1 MDRIGVAVLGFG
13 TVGAGVVEGLLGNAA
28 YLRARTGI
36 DLELRAI
43 ADLDITTDRG
53 VAVPDGVLCTDAFA
67 TVARPDID
75 VVVETIGGCGVA
87 RKLVTAALEAG
98 KAVVTANKKLLAE
111 HGRELFALA
120 AARGTDLYFGASVG
134 GGIPV
139 IRALR
144 EGLVGNRVR
153 RIFGI
158 LNGTCNYILSRM
170 EAEGVSFDTALA
182 AAQREGYA
190 EADPT
195 LDVDGFDTLHK
206 IAILAAL
213 SSGYLP
219 DVHSLSVTGIRGVVD
234 AADIRYARE
243 MGYRIKL
250 LGILRIEDGEV
261 ECRVAPTLVPL
272 DSMLGSVNGV
282 FNAALVSCDLSDDTL
297 YYGRGAGRRPTAST
311 VIGDIADVAYNRVH
325 HCPLPAILAPV
336 GDAEPRLRAPGDVK
350 THHYLR
356 LSMRDE
362 AGSMAAV
369 MAILARHGVSIESLL
384 QKEGAAEAGAFV
396 PVVVLTHEARQADV
410 DAALA
415 EIAALPSVGAP
426 PVRLGVEK

>member
-1 MDRIGVAVLGFG
+1 MKKIGVAVLGFG
-13 TVGAGVVEGLLGNAA
+13 TVGAGVVEGLVRNAA
-28 YLRARTGI
+28 HLRARTGI
-36 DLELRAI
+36 DIELRAV
-43 ADLDITTDRG
+43 ADLDVTTDRG
-53 VAVPDGVLCTDAFA
+53 VSVPAGVLMTDAFA
-67 TVARPDID
+67 AVAREDID

-87 RKLVTAALEAG
+87 KRLVAAALEAG
-98 KAVVTANKKLLAE
+98 KAVVTANKKLIAE

-120 AARGTDLYFGASVG
+120 AEHRTDLYFGASVG

-158 LNGTCNYILSRM
+158 LNGTCNYILTRM
-170 EAEGVSFDTALA
+170 EAEGASFADALA

-206 IAILAAL
+206 IAILGAL
-213 SSGYLP
+213 SCGFLP
-219 DVHSLSVTGIRGVVD
+219 DVHALSVTGIRGVVD

-250 LGILRIEDGEV
+250 LGILRLEDGEM
-261 ECRVAPTLVPL
+261 ECRVAPTLVPV

-297 YYGRGAGRRPTAST
+297 YYGRGAGRLPTAST

-325 HCPLPAILAPV
+325 GCPLPAILAPV
-336 GDAEPRLRAPGDVK
+336 GGEPRVRAPGEVRS
-350 THHYLR
+350 HHYLR
-356 LSMRDE
+356 LLMRDE

-369 MAILARHGVSIESLL
+369 MAILARHGVSIETLL
-384 QKEGAAEAGAFV
+384 QKEGADEAGAFV

-415 EIAALPSVGAP
+415 EIAALPSVGGA

>member
-1 MDRIGVAVLGFG
+1 MKKIGVAVLGFG
-13 TVGAGVVEGLLGNAA
+13 TVGAGVVDGLVRNAA
-28 YLRARTGI
+28 HLRARTGI
-36 DLELRAI
+36 DIELRAI

-53 VAVPDGVLCTDAFA
+53 VAVPEGVLCTDAFA

-120 AARGTDLYFGASVG
+120 VERGTDLYFGASVG

-182 AAQREGYA
+182 AAQKEGYA

-213 SSGYLP
+213 SSGHLP
-219 DVHSLSVTGIRGVVD
+219 DVHALSVTGIRGVVD

-250 LGILRIEDGEV
+250 LGILRIEEGEV
-261 ECRVAPTLVPL
+261 ECRVAPTLVPVN
-272 DSMLGSVNGV
+272 SMLGSVNGV

-297 YYGRGAGRRPTAST
+297 YYGRGAGRLPTAST

-325 HCPLPAILAPV
+325 GCPLPAILAPV
-336 GDAEPRLRAPGDVK
+336 GDATPRLRAPGDVR

-356 LSMRDE
+356 LAMRDE

-369 MAILARHGVSIESLL
+369 MEILARHGVSIESLL
-384 QKEGAAEAGAFV
+384 QKAGAAEPGAFV
-396 PVVVLTHEARQADV
+396 PVVVLTHEARQADI

-415 EIAALPSVGAP
+415 EIAALPSVGAA

>member
-1 MDRIGVAVLGFG
+1 MDKIGVAVLGFG
-13 TVGAGVVEGLLGNAA
+13 TVGAGVVEGLLGNAPL
-28 YLRARTGI
+28 LRARTGI
-36 DLELRAI
+36 DLELRAV

-111 HGRELFALA
+111 HGRELFPLA
-120 AARGTDLYFGASVG
+120 AKHGTDLYFGASVG

-182 AAQREGYA
+182 AAQKEGYA

-213 SSGYLP
+213 SCGHLP
-219 DVHSLSVTGIRGVVD
+219 DVHALSVTGIRGVVD

-250 LGILRIEDGEV
+250 LGILRIEDGEI
-261 ECRVAPTLVPL
+261 ECRVAPTLVPAG
-272 DSMLGSVNGV
+272 SMLGSVNGV

-336 GDAEPRLRAPGDVK
+336 GDAEPRMRAPGDVK

-369 MAILARHGVSIESLL
+369 LAILARHGVSIESLL
-384 QKEGAAEAGAFV
+384 QKEGAAEPGAFV

-415 EIAALPSVGAP
+415 EIAALPACDGA

>member
-1 MDRIGVAVLGFG
+1 MQKIGVAVLGFG
-13 TVGAGVVEGLLGNAA
+13 TVGAGVVDGLVRNAA
-28 YLRARTGI
+28 QLRARTGI
-36 DLELRAI
+36 DIELRAV

-53 VAVPDGVLCTDAFA
+53 VAVPEGVLCTDAFA

-120 AARGTDLYFGASVG
+120 VEHKTDLYFGASVG

-182 AAQREGYA
+182 AAQKEGYA

-206 IAILAAL
+206 ITILAAL
-213 SSGYLP
+213 SSGFLP

-234 AADIRYARE
+234 AADIRYAHE
-243 MGYRIKL
+243 MGYKIKL
-250 LGILRIEDGEV
+250 LGILRIEGDEV
-261 ECRVAPTLVPL
+261 ECRVAPTLVPAG
-272 DSMLGSVNGV
+272 SMLGSVNGV

-297 YYGRGAGRRPTAST
+297 YYGRGAGRLPTAST

-325 HCPLPAILAPV
+325 GCPLPAILAPV
-336 GDAEPRLRAPGDVK
+336 GDAAPRMRAPGDVR

-384 QKEGAAEAGAFV
+384 QKEGASEPGAFV
-396 PVVVLTHEARQADV
+396 PVVILTHEARQADI

-415 EIAALPSVGAP
+415 EIATLPAVGAT